1 MTTSTKIVMKM
12 KKLKIGIMPREQYQE
27 RVIAIASG
35 KLKPKPGEPKIWF
48 SSLKSVAQ
56 ILSEENVQL
65 LKVIASEQPESISEL
80 AEITGRQR
88 SNLTRTLNT
97 MTKYGIVDMVNIN
110 KKVKKPVAKAFEFDI
125 QYAVA

>member
-1 MTTSTKIVMKM
+1 M